1 VSGTFA
7 NQQRFPA
14 IGAVAVLGLA
24 ALNAFGQSTAPAPP
38 SGSPAAPG
46 ASATVPADAP
56 SRADEQAPTSNQT
69 ALPPTAG
76 APTEPAPPGAG
87 ACYPECREGFV
98 CTEGRCVSVC
108 NPPCPADQICV
119 DGRYCEVGPPR
130 PGGVVEPPPPRRIP
144 FEERSFS
151 MIGVHYRFP
160 TDVMQNGAEGP
171 HGPALG
177 VNLRSDVPVA
187 GYLLVGPMFEFAS
200 YEPGYY
206 FDLDF
211 YIRARVPIDAKAVQF
226 QLWAGMPI
234 GLTFSFLSDDYALAF
249 EPDLDGFSLGWNI
262 GFLFG
267 GAVHFSRN
275 FGIYSE
281 LGWQQ
286 HKMSHDRLGGGE
298 VDLEF
303 KPWVWNVGF
312 VLRN

>member
-1 VSGTFA
+1 VPVTLANKRCFSGL
-7 NQQRFPA
+7 
-14 IGAVAVLGLA
+14 GATAVLGLA
-24 ALNAFGQSTAPAPP
+24 GLNAFGQSTPP
-38 SGSPAAPG
+38 SGSPAPSG
-46 ASATVPADAP
+46 SSASFPADPPAP
-56 SRADEQAPTSNQT
+56 AAEQ
-69 ALPPTAG
+69 PPTAPKAG
-76 APTEPAPPGAG
+76 APAEPAPPGAG

-98 CTEGRCVSVC
+98 CQNSQCVSVC

-119 DGRYCEVGPPR
+119 EGRYCEVGPPR
-130 PGGVVEPPPPRRIP
+130 PGGVAEPPPPRRIP
-144 FEERSFS
+144 FEERNFS
-151 MIGVHYRFP
+151 MIGFHYGFP
-160 TDVMQNGAEGP
+160 SDVMQNGAEGP

-211 YIRARVPIDAKAVQF
+211 YIRARVPIDAKKVQF

-234 GLTFSFLSDDYALAF
+234 GLTFSFLSGDYALAF

-286 HKMSHDRLGGGE
+286 HKMSHDRVSGGE
-298 VDLEF
+298 VDLVY

-312 VLRN
+312 VLKN

>member
-1 VSGTFA
+1 MAVTLANKRRFSGL
-7 NQQRFPA
+7 
-14 IGAVAVLGLA
+14 GATAVLGLA
-24 ALNAFGQSTAPAPP
+24 ALNAFGQSSPSAPP
-38 SGSPAAPG
+38 SGSQASPGTSASPAAS
-46 ASATVPADAP
+46 ASFPADP
-56 SRADEQAPTSNQT
+56 PPRAADPP
-69 ALPPTAG
+69 LPKAG
-76 APTEPAPPGAG
+76 APVDPAPPGAG

-98 CTEGRCVSVC
+98 CQNSQCVSVC

-119 DGRYCEVGPPR
+119 EGRYCEVGPPR
-130 PGGVVEPPPPRRIP
+130 PGGVAEPPPPRRIP
-144 FEERSFS
+144 FEERNFS
-151 MIGVHYRFP
+151 MIGFHYGFP
-160 TDVMQNGAEGP
+160 SDVMQNGAEGP

-177 VNLRSDVPVA
+177 INLRSDVPVA

-211 YIRARVPIDAKAVQF
+211 YIRARVPIDAKEVQF

-262 GFLFG
+262 GVLFG

-298 VDLEF
+298 VDLVF

-312 VLRN
+312 VLKN